1 MSDEELNENQNE
13 LDSGSPQ
20 PEGTPDPA
28 TEPAPETDE
37 LDDPVDEPIKDEFE
51 SEAEDFTDREKGLYG
66 AKQRFKTRAQTAES
80 EAAYWKGR
88 AEATA
93 QPAAAATTPQREELV
108 DPLAE
113 LDEYE
118 PLTKGQLQAHREYL
132 EAKSEQDRQDQ
143 EAEQKRLHDQA
154 IDEIGKFGVELVG
167 DKFNKAI
174 SGALRKGV
182 MTQADMKPILSES
195 RSIQEATLKTYNLAR
210 TRLGLAPVRMEM
222 VSETDN
228 PAEAVATNSPPP
240 PRTPAAGRMR
250 RVVPAAP
257 RGGADSLAEKMQT
270 VRNAQTI
277 DEIDAVLDS
286 MPEDEFPV

>member
-1 MSDEELNENQNE
+1 MSEEELNQNE

-28 TEPAPETDE
+28 TEPAAETDE
-37 LDDPVDEPIKDEFE
+37 LDGPVDEPIKDEFE
-51 SEAEDFTDREKGLYG
+51 AEADDFSDREKGLYG
-66 AKQRFKTRAQTAES
+66 AKQRFKTRAQTAET

-93 QPAAAATTPQREELV
+93 QPAATVPQREELV

-113 LDEYE
+113 IDEYE

-132 EAKSEQDRQDQ
+132 EAKAEQDRVDQ
-143 EAEQKRLHDQA
+143 IAEQERLEDKA
-154 IDEIGKFGVELVG
+154 INEIGDFGVELVG

-174 SGALRKGV
+174 GGAIRKGV
-182 MTQADMKPILSES
+182 MTKADMKPILSGS

-222 VSETDN
+222 VSDTAN
-228 PAEAVATNSPPP
+228 PADADTTNSSP

-257 RGGADSLAEKMQT
+257 RGGADSLAEKLQT
-270 VRNAQTI
+270 VRNAQTV

-286 MPEDEFPV
+286 LPEDEFPV